1 MRFFKNRKF
10 SFCAITPARA
20 FWHWNVHW
28 SCSFGLKE
36 AKKSNFCYFC
46 FFPLSRHNFEEL
58 SFLVFFQNFRQ
69 QIFQALG
76 PVGRKNQKWQKFHFL
91 ASLSPKEQ
99 FSPNFD
105 SISHFGCSWAI
116 FKKVDFSAILSIFRQ
131 NLLVGPV
138 FRYS

>member
-1 MRFFKNRKF
+1 MRFLKNQKF

-28 SCSFGLKE
+28 IFSLGLKE
-36 AKKSNFCYFC
+36 AKKLNFCHFW
-46 FFPLSRHNFEEL
+46 FFSPIRHNFEKL

-76 PVGRKNQKWQKFHFL
+76 LVGRKNQKWQKFDFL

-99 FSPNFD
+99 FSPNFN

-116 FKKVDFSAILSIFRQ
+116 FKKSRFLAIFGIFRQ
-131 NLLVGPV
+131 NLFMGPI
-138 FRYS
+138 FGYP